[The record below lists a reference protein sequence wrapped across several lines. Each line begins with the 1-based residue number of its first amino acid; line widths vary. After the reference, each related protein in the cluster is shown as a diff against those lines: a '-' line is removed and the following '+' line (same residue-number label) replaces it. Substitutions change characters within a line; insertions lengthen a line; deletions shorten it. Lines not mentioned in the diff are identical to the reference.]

1 MGMMVPMG
9 IVFPF
14 LALNDDGQPY
24 LNSQIV
30 NAISVVVCWKKQR
43 REHSRRDLAFL
54 SLACPSSLSLFPLLV
69 TVAAFL
75 PPDVHN
81 INKQSIAGSELAE
94 LMHSFLNGNFGC
106 WSVLPHIIICVLF
119 YFFPRYYFFHF
130 YRLII
135 IIIIESAS
143 EV

>member
-24 LNSQIV
+24 LNSQLV

-43 REHSRRDLAFL
+43 REHSRGDLAFL

-81 INKQSIAGSELAE
+81 INKQTITGSELTE
-94 LMHSFLNGNFGC
+94 LMTFFLGLIVVILVGQ
-106 WSVLPHIIICVLF
+106 SYRTLLCVCF
-119 YFFPRYYFFHF
+119 FFPVTVVV
-130 YRLII
+130 II
-135 IIIIESAS
+135 SSNSIVSS
-143 EV
+143 S